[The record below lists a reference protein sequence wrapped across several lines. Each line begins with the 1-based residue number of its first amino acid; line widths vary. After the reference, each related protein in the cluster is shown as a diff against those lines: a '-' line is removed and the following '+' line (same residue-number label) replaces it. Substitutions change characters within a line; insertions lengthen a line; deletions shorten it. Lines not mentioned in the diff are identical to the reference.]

1 MSVSHKKS
9 GGSGAY
15 YINCMLVA
23 GKDADKAIAE
33 YYASATLDSAKE
45 KAGIWY
51 AGLNADGTRASHL
64 GIVDGLVFESVNNRS
79 DVKIFSRLCQGFH
92 GLNGDKCVKNAGSQ
106 KRVAFHDFT
115 LSHPKDVTVLWA
127 FSDDK
132 TKAMIEMAQEVSARV
147 FLDFMSQ
154 HAISRQGTDGV
165 VKTPA
170 PLRGATFMHRS
181 SRENDP
187 LLHTHCV
194 VLNIC
199 ERPDGTTGSL
209 ETCELMKY
217 QGAGASLAHA
227 SMAWSL
233 RQLRF
238 NLEKAGKL
246 YKTGHVPADVIKN
259 FSKRHEQIVKATEA
273 RMLAMGM
280 KPDAIKASREMRQ
293 LANAQTKA
301 NKSKLTMEQLQALW
315 NVEGARLGFGQKEVA
330 ALMHAGVPVEL
341 TKEQLF
347 KEAQDAVRGLTENA
361 AVFREPQLIVAIAT
375 HLVGRASPTQIM
387 AAVEQVKN
395 EILLRTISE
404 KIQGKGT
411 AFEARTEETL
421 YSTREMVALEHR
433 MMDLAT
439 TTNTGHVFDMSRVKL
454 SASLKDEQRQAIV
467 QILSDPLMVT
477 LVNGAPGA
485 GKTFAMGELARAVE
499 IPCGKGQGGGK
510 VLGLSG
516 SWSASLNLKDE
527 AGLAEGRAITGWV
540 LGVRS
545 GKIVVEPRTVIMV
558 DEAGQVSAADMEAI
572 LSIAKAHGCK
582 VVLLGDLQQQ
592 KGAGAGDAFR
602 CMAAHLKP
610 AELNEIVRQNKQ
622 EDRKAVKLL
631 LAGGVN
637 TVEGL
642 QNFID
647 QGAVHIVIGDDETNA
662 RMAAD
667 WQAMREAR
675 PAQLA
680 LEQADFERRCASGTL
695 NPREKPPAIG
705 LHLMLAA
712 DKVSVAALNALA
724 HAHRK
729 AAGELGQSLR
739 LRNLDCAKDET
750 VEFSVNDRVAFR
762 INSVG
767 DCVSFS
773 RKKNPQAEVR
783 QDGIIE
789 SAAGD
794 ILAVRMGSGE
804 LVNINQRKI
813 KVFNRQV
820 GTIER
825 IQGHTLHIRTQD
837 GRLFEMD
844 TQAEKWAHQD
854 GGTGLQH
861 AYASTVYSAQG
872 LTVMTALCKSAVNT
886 NSAQTGV
893 ALSRHTSDA
902 HVYIDKQAHY
912 EKKMSEC
919 RTDDWHHIDEYSDAE
934 CMKSVVAAMAQA
946 SKKGSTLDY
955 EIWQESAGAKIE
967 VQAEVTIRQRAATQT
982 LARSELERIRQAS
995 RYQEITPI
1003 ASLPYQGRH
1012 KFALKEIEEN
1022 PRSTILG
1029 IKILDKFGIDPQVVE
1044 DARKLSFLRF
1054 DTQGQPTYCGRRPGD
1069 QALVNPM
1076 TDERIETS
1084 VRGRFPPIL
1093 LSDSQKIDLVTTG
1106 REALALWTIQD
1117 RDRQK
1122 RSTVIVTNGH
1132 PDALGLPHT
1141 RALIEGA
1148 ARVTRYETQAQE
1160 ARRRARER
1168 VLAATRQGR
1177 RQDAPVILDHEDATI
1192 GVRRINLVEKNQ
1204 QALREAEKTSAS
1216 EMYCRSKPSPLQLAP
1231 GYLLPMPTPS
1241 REIEQE
1247 GAEALATQKHVH
1259 GDIVFVATEQGFMSF
1274 EDANTPLF
1282 LGYRPDAGGQKTPV
1296 CVHGGEAARTE
1307 ALRHQ
1312 FPPVLRGDFRCR
1324 RVDVVSSGMD
1334 ALHLQTMQVLAG
1346 RPRSTVVVSGDR
1358 DDALS
1363 MPHIRE
1369 IVENAEHVERHDM
1382 TPSARA
1388 HRAKSNAVTRA
1399 GAAGEVHGQ
1408 TTLGSLAPGAARPVG
1423 NEAGEQAHE
1432 RPNFADQA
1440 RQASEAA
1447 QRQAAADRSA
1457 HEKQPAGTG
1466 IHLPGAGLH
1475 KYAP

>member
-15 YINCMLVA
+15 YINCMRVA

-51 AGLNADGTRASHL
+51 AGLNADGTRDSKL
-64 GIVDGLVFESVNNRS
+64 GIVDGLVFESVKGRS
-79 DVKIFSRLCQGFH
+79 DVQMFSRLCQGFH
-92 GLNGDKCVKNAGSQ
+92 GLKGDKCVKNAGSQ

-132 TKAMIEMAQEVSARV
+132 TKAVIEAAQEASARV

-154 HAISRQGTDGV
+154 HSISRQGTDGV
-165 VKTPA
+165 LKTPA

-209 ETCELMKY
+209 ETHELMKY

-233 RQLRF
+233 RQLGF
-238 NLEKAGKL
+238 SLERAGKL

-301 NKSKLTMEQLQALW
+301 SKSKLTMEQLQALW
-315 NVEGARLGFGQKEVA
+315 NAEGARLGFGQKEVA
-330 ALMHAGVPVEL
+330 AFMHAGVPVEL

-347 KEAQDAVRGLTENA
+347 KEAQEAVRVLTENA

-375 HLVGRASPTQIM
+375 HLVGRASPAQIM

-395 EILLRTISE
+395 EVLLRTITE

-411 AFEARTEETL
+411 AWEARTEETL

-439 TTNTGHVFDMSRVKL
+439 TTHSGHVFDMSQVKL
-454 SASLKDEQRQAIV
+454 NASLKDEQRQAIV

-485 GKTFAMGELARAVE
+485 GKTFAMGALARAVE
-499 IPCGKGQGGGK
+499 APCGTGKGQGGGN

-516 SWSASLNLKDE
+516 SWSASLNLKEE

-540 LGVRS
+540 HGVRS
-545 GKIVVEPRTVIMV
+545 GKIAVEPRTVILV
-558 DEAGQVSAADMEAI
+558 DEAGQVAAADMEAI
-572 LSIAKAHGCK
+572 LAIAKAHGCK

-610 AELNEIVRQNKQ
+610 AELNEIVRQHKP

-637 TVEGL
+637 TAQGL

-647 QGAVHIVIGDDETNA
+647 QGAVHLVIGDEQTNA

-667 WQAMREAR
+667 WQAMRQAR

-680 LEQADFERRCASGTL
+680 LELADFERRSASGAL
-695 NPREKPPAIG
+695 KPREKPPVMG

-724 HAHRK
+724 HNHRK
-729 AAGELGQSLR
+729 AAGELGQSLW

-773 RKKNPQAEVR
+773 RKKDTPGEVR

-789 SAAGD
+789 SATGD

-804 LVNINQRKI
+804 LIKINQRKI

-825 IQGHTLHIRTQD
+825 MEGATLYIRNED
-837 GRLFEMD
+837 GRLVEMD

-861 AYASTVYSAQG
+861 AYACTVYSAQG
-872 LTVMTALCKSAVNT
+872 LTVMAALCKSAVNT

-893 ALSRHTSDA
+893 ALSRHTRDA

-919 RTDDWHHIDEYSDAE
+919 RTDDWHHIDKYSDAE

-946 SKKGSTLDY
+946 SKKASTLDY
-955 EIWQESAGAKIE
+955 ESWQESAGAKID
-967 VQAEVTIRQRAATQT
+967 VQAEVVIRQRAATQA
-982 LARSELERIRQAS
+982 LAKSELERIRQAS
-995 RYQEITPI
+995 RYQEIIPI
-1003 ASLPYQGRH
+1003 APLPYQGRQ
-1012 KFALKEIEEN
+1012 KFVLKEIEET
-1022 PRSTILG
+1022 PGSTILG
-1029 IKILDKFGIDPQVVE
+1029 
-1044 DARKLSFLRF
+1044 
-1054 DTQGQPTYCGRRPGD
+1054 
-1069 QALVNPM
+1069 
-1076 TDERIETS
+1076 
-1084 VRGRFPPIL
+1084 
-1093 LSDSQKIDLVTTG
+1093 
-1106 REALALWTIQD
+1106 
-1117 RDRQK
+1117 
-1122 RSTVIVTNGH
+1122 
-1132 PDALGLPHT
+1132 
-1141 RALIEGA
+1141 
-1148 ARVTRYETQAQE
+1148 
-1160 ARRRARER
+1160 
-1168 VLAATRQGR
+1168 
-1177 RQDAPVILDHEDATI
+1177 
-1192 GVRRINLVEKNQ
+1192 
-1204 QALREAEKTSAS
+1204 
-1216 EMYCRSKPSPLQLAP
+1216 
-1231 GYLLPMPTPS
+1231 
-1241 REIEQE
+1241 
-1247 GAEALATQKHVH
+1247 
-1259 GDIVFVATEQGFMSF
+1259 
-1274 EDANTPLF
+1274 
-1282 LGYRPDAGGQKTPV
+1282 
-1296 CVHGGEAARTE
+1296 
-1307 ALRHQ
+1307 
-1312 FPPVLRGDFRCR
+1312 
-1324 RVDVVSSGMD
+1324 
-1334 ALHLQTMQVLAG
+1334 
-1346 RPRSTVVVSGDR
+1346 
-1358 DDALS
+1358 
-1363 MPHIRE
+1363 
-1369 IVENAEHVERHDM
+1369 
-1382 TPSARA
+1382 
-1388 HRAKSNAVTRA
+1388 
-1399 GAAGEVHGQ
+1399 
-1408 TTLGSLAPGAARPVG
+1408 
-1423 NEAGEQAHE
+1423 
-1432 RPNFADQA
+1432 
-1440 RQASEAA
+1440 
-1447 QRQAAADRSA
+1447 
-1457 HEKQPAGTG
+1457 
-1466 IHLPGAGLH
+1466 
-1475 KYAP
+1475 